1 MEKKLYYGGLYGDNS
16 IDFMRGLIH
25 VYPFGVIGKKFNNKV
40 KLHAHSNLFQIFII
54 ENGTTRLQYDDKE
67 MEITAPA
74 FITIPKNIAHG
85 FHHQNDV
92 SGWIITLS
100 DNVLEHILHTNA
112 EVIFEID
119 ALHISTVNPDE
130 KALVE
135 VYETMKKCVK
145 EYQANL
151 PGKALMIQSLVGTLV
166 VQLFRLPSV
175 TTKMSSSFESDNISK
190 IYFRRFTQLIKTN
203 YAFKK
208 TVEDY
213 ANNLTI
219 STGHLNRIC
228 NLIGNKPP
236 KEVII
241 DYFISEAQIELQHD
255 EKTISEIAY
264 RLGFDDPAYF
274 SRLFRQKTGL
284 TPKAFREKQKNGK

>member
-54 ENGTTRLQYDDKE
+54 ENGTTLLLYNDKE
-67 MEITAPA
+67 HEISGPA
-74 FITIPKNIAHG
+74 FITIPKNVAHG
-85 FHHQNDV
+85 FHHQTDV

-100 DNVLEHILHTNA
+100 DNVLEHMLQTNA

-119 ALHISTVNPDE
+119 ALHISTINPDE
-130 KALVE
+130 KTLVE
-135 VYETMKKCVK
+135 VYETMKKCVV
-145 EYQANL
+145 EYQSNL
-151 PGKALMIQSLVGTLV
+151 PGKTLMLQSLVGTLI

-175 TTKMSSSFESDNISK
+175 TTKMNFSFVSDNISK
-190 IYFRRFTQLIKTN
+190 IYFRRFKQLIKTH
-203 YAFKK
+203 YSVKK
-208 TVEDY
+208 MVEDY
-213 ANNLTI
+213 ANDLVI
-219 STGHLNRIC
+219 SSGHLNRIC
-228 NLIGNKPP
+228 HLIANKPP

-241 DYFISEAQIELQHD
+241 DYFIGEAQIFLQHD
-255 EKTISEIAY
+255 EKTITEVAY
-264 RLGFDDPAYF
+264 HLGFDDPAYF

-284 TPKAFREKQKNGK
+284 TPKSFREKQNIRV